1 MSQLTQQLR
10 NLWCLCNTFCVMI
23 LDISS
28 CKLYCV
34 IPFFRLRT
42 LDIIHTCSKCSREVG
57 TLMCRTLHTKP
68 QTKCIRTDEI
78 FKLKT
83 QIVPFWW
90 HCIHTDVLTKI
101 LPPLLYILLLQKW
114 QKMKPQLYRLRWG
127 ESHIYSP
134 SSNVICRN
142 SMLHPLHFMQCC
154 TTLGNY

>member
-1 MSQLTQQLR
+1 VSWFWTYQVA
-10 NLWCLCNTFCVMI
+10 NCNVWYPS
-23 LDISS
+23 LDS
-28 CKLYCV
+28 
-34 IPFFRLRT
+34 
-42 LDIIHTCSKCSREVG
+42 IHTCSKGRREVG
-57 TLMCRTLHTKP
+57 TLICRTLHTKP
-68 QTKCIRTDEI
+68 QTNRLIDEI

-90 HCIHTDVLTKI
+90 HCIHTDFLLTKI
-101 LPPLLYILLLQKW
+101 LPSLLYILLLQKW

-154 TTLGNY
+154 TTPGELVMKFWPLTPYVS